1 MFSLSKNSFRYFST
15 SIQKR
20 QRKSNEL
27 ANKTEKLKNE
37 QKRGSVKFKTSI
49 PRTIISKMFIVVRNS
64 REPPHAVTVREY
76 GFERMNEVNWIIGKE
91 MEFHIYKLSNQDEK
105 EVKICVLTFEKEV
118 SAEPWLG
125 STNLRI

>member
-1 MFSLSKNSFRYFST
+1 MTNYSTISPYSAVPSRNSQQLRACPQNHKLGVFSLSKNQFRYFST

-20 QRKSNEL
+20 QRKSDEP

-49 PRTIISKMFIVVRNS
+49 PRTIISKMFFVVRNS

-76 GFERMNEVNWIIGKE
+76 GFERMNEVN
-91 MEFHIYKLSNQDEK
+91 
-105 EVKICVLTFEKEV
+105 
-118 SAEPWLG
+118 
-125 STNLRI
+125 